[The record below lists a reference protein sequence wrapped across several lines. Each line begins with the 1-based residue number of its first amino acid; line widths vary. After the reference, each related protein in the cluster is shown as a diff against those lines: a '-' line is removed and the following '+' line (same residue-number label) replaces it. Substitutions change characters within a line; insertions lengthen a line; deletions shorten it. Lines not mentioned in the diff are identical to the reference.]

1 MKPNLDLLVGLDVFP
16 FGDDDDDDDLDGGA
30 KFVYVAIE
38 ARKSANNSGN
48 RFFNS

>member
-16 FGDDDDDDDLDGGA
+16 FGDDDDFDGGA

-48 RFFNS
+48 RFFSS